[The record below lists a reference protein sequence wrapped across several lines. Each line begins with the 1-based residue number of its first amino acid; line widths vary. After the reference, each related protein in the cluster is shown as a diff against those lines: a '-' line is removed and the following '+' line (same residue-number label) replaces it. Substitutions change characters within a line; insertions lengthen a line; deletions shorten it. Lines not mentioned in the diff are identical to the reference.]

1 MLDNL
6 NNNQI
11 SVSIAHYHNQTPESG
26 ATAVT
31 DLDGRL
37 AGDVRHQKVHSD
49 VLTVD
54 VFVHHVPDGLRHH
67 VGVQVGVVLGEGKK
81 NNPKQQY
88 EYGYRVDLFGRCR

>member
-1 MLDNL
+1 MN
-6 NNNQI
+6 
-11 SVSIAHYHNQTPESG
+11 
-26 ATAVT
+26 AVT

-67 VGVQVGVVLGEGKK
+67 VGVQVGVVLGREK
-81 NNPKQQY
+81 NNKKKPKTKQQY
-88 EYGYRVDLFGRCR
+88 EYGYKFDSFGRCR